1 MNKRNIFVFLC
12 MVLCMTTAC
21 VDPESLRIDS
31 EDNLE
36 SALTDPTSEADNSS
50 TNYAPSNVKD
60 YKFVFTTSFT
70 TYIYFTSNST
80 VNTTNSYISKYPSN
94 PKITSATYTKTSN
107 NKATIVYRYTE
118 DSQTKTETVY
128 LTFTSYSGGKLK
140 TSSNV
145 LEFNFTCTNLGTDDS
160 YEAPSSVAYKK
171 FTVRS
176 GYTWFQ
182 FGAQSG
188 SSVTVSSSSES
199 SSIKVS
205 ATYSKSSSTAA
216 TLTIIKRYDSST
228 VFRDTYSLSFL
239 TSTSGTYT
247 CTPGSSYASSSSG
260 NFTLQ

>member
-12 MVLCMTTAC
+12 MVLCMATSC
-21 VDPESLRIDS
+21 IDPESLRINS
-31 EDNLE
+31 ENEPE

-80 VNTTNSYISKYPSN
+80 VNTTNSYISKYSSN
-94 PKITSATYTKTSN
+94 PKITSATYSKTSN

-145 LEFNFTCTNLGTDDS
+145 LEFNFTCTYLGTDDS

-171 FTVRS
+171 FTVGY
-176 GYTWFQ
+176 GYTWYQ
-182 FGAQSG
+182 FGSQSG
-188 SSVTVSSSSES
+188 TRVNITSADHTYETQY
-199 SSIKVS
+199 
-205 ATYSKSSSTAA
+205 ATYSKLGTTTARLIIYENFSSYTST
-216 TLTIIKRYDSST
+216 IST
-228 VFRDTYSLSFL
+228 TYSLSFL

-247 CTPGSSYASSSSG
+247 RTSSSSYASSSSG
-260 NFTLQ
+260 TFTLQ

>member
-12 MVLCMTTAC
+12 MVLCMVTSC
-21 VDPESLRIDS
+21 IDPESLRINS
-31 EDNLE
+31 ENEPE

-145 LEFNFTCTNLGTDDS
+145 LEFNFTCTYLGTDDS

-171 FTVRS
+171 FTVGY
-176 GYTWFQ
+176 GYTWYQ
-182 FGAQSG
+182 FGSQSG

-247 CTPGSSYASSSSG
+247 RTSSSSYASSTSG
-260 NFTLQ
+260 SFTLQ